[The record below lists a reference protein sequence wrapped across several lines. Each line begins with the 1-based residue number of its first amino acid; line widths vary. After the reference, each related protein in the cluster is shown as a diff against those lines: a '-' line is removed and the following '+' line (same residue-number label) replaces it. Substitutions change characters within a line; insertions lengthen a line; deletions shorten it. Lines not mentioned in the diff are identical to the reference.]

1 MVIAERDGQMKIFS
15 DERLD
20 KGFYV
25 LQISSVLDNLDL
37 FANHNGLFSFSEI
50 DKINPPS
57 DLIYQA
63 SFLLTLE
70 MEEPNSEIQDQDN
83 IAPFFIPEPTDL
95 FAYYS

>member
-1 MVIAERDGQMKIFS
+1 MKIFS
-15 DERLD
+15 EERLD

-70 MEEPNSEIQDQDN
+70 MEEPNSEIQDRDN
-83 IAPFFIPEPTDL
+83 LAPFFIPEPTDL